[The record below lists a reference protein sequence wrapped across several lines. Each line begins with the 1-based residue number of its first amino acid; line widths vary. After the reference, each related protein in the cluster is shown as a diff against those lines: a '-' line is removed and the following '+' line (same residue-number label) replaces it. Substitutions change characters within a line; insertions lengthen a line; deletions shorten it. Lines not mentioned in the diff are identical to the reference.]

1 MIAAAY
7 HPELFPMDRDWWIYG
22 LFILMI
28 LGSLFLDMRRRNGSE
43 HELSHREA
51 LFNVLFWVGFALLFC
66 VALYFYGLHAFPQD
80 PRLAGYDHQS
90 LAKQSS
96 LEFLSGWLVEK
107 SLSIDNVFIFIVVF
121 DFFAIPSKYRHKILF
136 YGILGAMVFRG
147 IFIALGSVL
156 MQISWVPLFFGVF
169 LAFTGLKV
177 AFGPESHPDPAENV
191 ILRLLKKFLPITPTL
206 HDGKFLIRESG
217 RLMGTPLL
225 LTLVFI
231 EFTDIVFAVD
241 SVPAIFAITSEPFIV
256 FTSNIFAIL
265 GLRALY
271 FALAAMIDRFAYLK
285 YALATVLVFIGG
297 KIIVADM
304 LGIAKVPPALSL
316 GATFAILAAGIVYSL
331 WKTRGDGPDNVDQKT
346 AAEVR

>member
-1 MIAAAY
+1 
-7 HPELFPMDRDWWIYG
+7 MDHVWWLYG
-22 LFILMI
+22 LFLLMI

-43 HELSHREA
+43 HEIGHREA
-51 LFNVLFWVGFALLFC
+51 LFNVLLWVSLALLFC
-66 VALYFYGLHAFPQD
+66 LGLYFYGLHAFPQD
-80 PRLAGYDHQS
+80 PRLAGYDPKV

-265 GLRALY
+265 GLRALFFLLAGLMSKFHY
-271 FALAAMIDRFAYLK
+271 LKYGLGFILCFVGLKMSWLDRHFEGHFPTSWSLGIIVGALAAAAFFSWLLPLK
-285 YALATVLVFIGG
+285 KEEG
-297 KIIVADM
+297 AD
-304 LGIAKVPPALSL
+304 
-316 GATFAILAAGIVYSL
+316 
-331 WKTRGDGPDNVDQKT
+331 
-346 AAEVR
+346 

>member
-28 LGSLFLDMRRRNGSE
+28 LGSLFLDMRRRNGKE
-43 HELSHREA
+43 HKLGHREA
-51 LFNVLFWVGFALLFC
+51 LFNVLFWIGFALLFC
-66 VALYFYGLHAFPQD
+66 VALYFYGLHAFPED
-80 PRLAGYDHQS
+80 PRLAGYDHKA

-147 IFIALGSVL
+147 AFIALGSVL

-169 LAFTGLKV
+169 LVFTGLKV
-177 AFGPESHPDPAENV
+177 AFGSESHPDPAENV
-191 ILRLLKKFLPITPTL
+191 ILRFLKKLLPITPTFR
-206 HDGKFLIRESG
+206 DGKFLIRESG

-225 LTLVFI
+225 LTLLFI

-265 GLRALY
+265 GLRAL
-271 FALAAMIDRFAYLK
+271 FFLLEGLISKFHYLK
-285 YALATVLVFIGG
+285 YGLGFILCFVGLKMSWLDRHCDGHFPTTWSLGIIVGALA
-297 KIIVADM
+297 
-304 LGIAKVPPALSL
+304 S
-316 GATFAILAAGIVYSL
+316 AAFFSWLLPLKKKEGE
-331 WKTRGDGPDNVDQKT
+331 N
-346 AAEVR
+346 

>member
-1 MIAAAY
+1 MTSRIS
-7 HPELFPMDRDWWIYG
+7 HPELFPMEKSWWIYG

-28 LGSLFLDMRRRNGSE
+28 LGSLFLDMRRRSGKE

-51 LFNVLFWVGFALLFC
+51 LFNVLFWISFALLFC
-66 VALYFYGLHAFPQD
+66 VGLYFYGVEFFPMD
-80 PRLAGYDHQS
+80 PRLAGYDHHA
-90 LAKQSS
+90 LAKQCS

-121 DFFAIPSKYRHKILF
+121 DFFAVPTKYRHKILF

-156 MQISWVPLFFGVF
+156 MQISWVPLLFGVF
-169 LAFTGLKV
+169 LVFTGLKV
-177 AFGPESHPDPAENV
+177 AFGPESHPDPAENI
-191 ILRLLKKFLPITPTL
+191 ILRLLKKILPITPTL
-206 HDGKFLIRESG
+206 HGGKFLVRESG

-241 SVPAIFAITSEPFIV
+241 SVPAIFAITKEPFIV

-265 GLRALY
+265 GLRAL
-271 FALAAMIDRFAYLK
+271 FFLLSGLMSKFHYLK
-285 YALATVLVFIGG
+285 YGLGFILCFVGLKMSWLDRHFDGHFPTVWSLA
-297 KIIVADM
+297 IIVGA
-304 LGIAKVPPALSL
+304 LVVSGICSALFPKK
-316 GATFAILAAGIVYSL
+316 AC
-331 WKTRGDGPDNVDQKT
+331 
-346 AAEVR
+346 

>member
-1 MIAAAY
+1 
-7 HPELFPMDRDWWIYG
+7 MDHVWWLYG
-22 LFILMI
+22 LFLLMI

-43 HELSHREA
+43 HEIGHREA
-51 LFNVLFWVGFALLFC
+51 LFNVLLWVSLALLFC
-66 VALYFYGLHAFPQD
+66 LGLYFYGLHAFPQD
-80 PRLAGYDHQS
+80 PRLAGYDPKV

-206 HDGKFLIRESG
+206 RDGKFLIRESG

-265 GLRALY
+265 GLRALFFLLAGLMSKFHY
-271 FALAAMIDRFAYLK
+271 LKYGLGFILCFVGLKMSWLDRHFEGHFPTSWSLGIIVGALAAAAFFSWLLPLK
-285 YALATVLVFIGG
+285 
-297 KIIVADM
+297 KEED
-304 LGIAKVPPALSL
+304 
-316 GATFAILAAGIVYSL
+316 
-331 WKTRGDGPDNVDQKT
+331 
-346 AAEVR
+346 

>member
-136 YGILGAMVFRG
+136 YGILGAIVFRG

-265 GLRALY
+265 GLRALFFLLAGLMSKFHY
-271 FALAAMIDRFAYLK
+271 LKYGLGFILCFVGLKMSWLDRHFDGHFPTVWSLGIIVGALAAAAFFSWLLPLK
-285 YALATVLVFIGG
+285 KEEG
-297 KIIVADM
+297 AD
-304 LGIAKVPPALSL
+304 
-316 GATFAILAAGIVYSL
+316 
-331 WKTRGDGPDNVDQKT
+331 
-346 AAEVR
+346 

>member
-7 HPELFPMDRDWWIYG
+7 HPELFPMQRDWWIYG

-28 LGSLFLDMRRRNGSE
+28 LGSLFLDMRRRSGKE
-43 HELSHREA
+43 RELSHREA
-51 LFNVLFWVGFALLFC
+51 LLNVLFWVSFALLFC
-66 VALYFYGLHAFPQD
+66 AVLYFYGLHAFPED
-80 PRLAGYDHQS
+80 PRLAGYDHKA

-177 AFGPESHPDPAENV
+177 AFGPESHPDPAENF

-206 HDGKFLIRESG
+206 RDGKFLIRESG
-217 RLMGTPLL
+217 LIMGTPLL

-241 SVPAIFAITSEPFIV
+241 SVPAIFAITKEPFIV

-265 GLRALY
+265 GLRAL
-271 FALAAMIDRFAYLK
+271 FFLLTGIMSKFHYLK
-285 YALATVLVFIGG
+285 YGLGFILCFMGLKMLWLDHHFVG
-297 KIIVADM
+297 RFPTSWS
-304 LGIAKVPPALSL
+304 LGIIIGALFLSAFFSWL
-316 GATFAILAAGIVYSL
+316 LPLKKEEGAG
-331 WKTRGDGPDNVDQKT
+331 
-346 AAEVR
+346 

>member
-7 HPELFPMDRDWWIYG
+7 HPELFPMGRYWWIYG

-28 LGSLFLDMRRRNGSE
+28 LGSLFLDMRRRNGKE

-51 LFNVLFWVGFALLFC
+51 LFNVLFWIISALLFC

-80 PRLAGYDHQS
+80 PRLAGYDHAA

-121 DFFAIPSKYRHKILF
+121 DFFAMPAKYRHKILF

-156 MQISWVPLFFGVF
+156 MQISWVPLFFGFF
-169 LAFTGLKV
+169 LVFTGLKV
-177 AFGPESHPDPAENV
+177 AFGTESHPDPSENV
-191 ILRLLKKFLPITPTL
+191 ILRLLKRFLPISPAL
-206 HDGKFLIRESG
+206 HDGKFLVRESG

-225 LTLVFI
+225 LTLVVI

-265 GLRALY
+265 GLRARFFL
-271 FALAAMIDRFAYLK
+271 LAGLMSKFHYLK
-285 YALATVLVFIGG
+285 YGLGFILCFVGLKMSWLDRHFDG
-297 KIIVADM
+297 HFPTIFS
-304 LGIAKVPPALSL
+304 LGIIIGAL
-316 GATFAILAAGIVYSL
+316 
-331 WKTRGDGPDNVDQKT
+331 T
-346 AAEVR
+346 AAAFFSWLLPLRAESIKK

>member
-7 HPELFPMDRDWWIYG
+7 HPELFPMDRNWWIYG

-28 LGSLFLDMRRRNGSE
+28 LGSLFLDMRRRNGKE

-66 VALYFYGLHAFPQD
+66 VALYFYGLHAFPED
-80 PRLAGYDHQS
+80 PRLAGYDHKA

-121 DFFAIPSKYRHKILF
+121 DFFAIPPKYRHKILF

-206 HDGKFLIRESG
+206 RDGKFLIRESG

-265 GLRALY
+265 GLRALFFLLAGLMSKFHY
-271 FALAAMIDRFAYLK
+271 LKYGLGFILCFVGLKMSWLDRHFDGHFPTVWSLGIIVGALAAAAFFSWLLPLK
-285 YALATVLVFIGG
+285 KEEG
-297 KIIVADM
+297 AD
-304 LGIAKVPPALSL
+304 
-316 GATFAILAAGIVYSL
+316 
-331 WKTRGDGPDNVDQKT
+331 
-346 AAEVR
+346 

>member
-1 MIAAAY
+1 M
-7 HPELFPMDRDWWIYG
+7 EKSWWIYG

-28 LGSLFLDMRRRNGSE
+28 LGSLFLDMRRRSGKE

-51 LFNVLFWVGFALLFC
+51 LFNVLFWIGFALLFC
-66 VALYFYGLHAFPQD
+66 VGLYFYGVEFFPMD
-80 PRLAGYDHQS
+80 PRLAGYDHHA
-90 LAKQSS
+90 LAKQCS

-121 DFFAIPSKYRHKILF
+121 DFFAVPTKYRHKILF

-156 MQISWVPLFFGVF
+156 MQISWVPLLFGVF
-169 LAFTGLKV
+169 LVFTGLKV
-177 AFGPESHPDPAENV
+177 AFGPESHPDPAENI
-191 ILRLLKKFLPITPTL
+191 ILRLLKKILPITPTL
-206 HDGKFLIRESG
+206 HGGKFLVRESG

-241 SVPAIFAITSEPFIV
+241 SVPAIFAITKEPFIV

-265 GLRALY
+265 GLRAL
-271 FALAAMIDRFAYLK
+271 FFLLSGLMSKFHYLK
-285 YALATVLVFIGG
+285 YGLGFILCFVGLKMSWLDRHFDGHFPTVWSLA
-297 KIIVADM
+297 IIVGA
-304 LGIAKVPPALSL
+304 LVVSGICSALFPKK
-316 GATFAILAAGIVYSL
+316 AC
-331 WKTRGDGPDNVDQKT
+331 
-346 AAEVR
+346 